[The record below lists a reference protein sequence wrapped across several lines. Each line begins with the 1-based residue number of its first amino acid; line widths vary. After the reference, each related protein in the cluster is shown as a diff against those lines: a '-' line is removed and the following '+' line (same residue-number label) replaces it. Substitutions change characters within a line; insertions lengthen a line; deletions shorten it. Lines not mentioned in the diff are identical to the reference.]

1 MPQSS
6 RSKPVRTASRLGLAV
21 VVVAGFIGIAL
32 PAQAVVS
39 TTAFTVDSQPGDSI
53 GQGQTITM
61 TSGDAT
67 ISATGDATGIDMT
80 AFGSHS
86 FEAVLAPPTGGALTA
101 GTTYPTTKAG
111 DATNAGLDVGGDGR
125 SCSTPIGTMTVH
137 EISVGGLG
145 KVDALSV
152 TYEQHCGGA
161 TPAAFGELRFQA

>member
-86 FEAVLAPPTGGALTA
+86 L
-101 GTTYPTTKAG
+101 
-111 DATNAGLDVGGDGR
+111 
-125 SCSTPIGTMTVH
+125 M
-137 EISVGGLG
+137 
-145 KVDALSV
+145 
-152 TYEQHCGGA
+152 
-161 TPAAFGELRFQA
+161 